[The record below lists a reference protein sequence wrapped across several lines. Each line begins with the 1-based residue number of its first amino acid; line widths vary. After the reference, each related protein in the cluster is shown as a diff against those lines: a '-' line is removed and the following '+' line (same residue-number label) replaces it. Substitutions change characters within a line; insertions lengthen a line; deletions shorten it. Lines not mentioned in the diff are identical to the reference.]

1 MIRYNLYMF
10 NTSTSLEAVVSLCKR
25 RGIIYPNSEIYGG
38 VGGFYDYGPIG
49 VEMKNNLKQ
58 YWWRTMVTKR
68 EDVVGIDGT
77 IITHPKVWEAS
88 GHVKNFGD
96 EVVECKKC
104 HQRFRP
110 EDIDEKCPNCGSTDF
125 TEPRRYNLLF
135 ETEIGVLEGEKMK
148 AYLRGEACQTIYLD
162 FKNVVDSTR
171 MKIPF
176 GIAQIGKAFRNEI
189 TPGKLTF
196 RSREFEQW
204 DMQFFVHPNEMEKWF
219 EYWKQQRMDFYK
231 TLYRKHEN
239 LRFRQHEKDHLVF
252 YAKDA
257 YDVEY
262 LSPWGWAENEGI
274 HWRSDYDLTQHSKFS
289 GKDLSYIDPSSG
301 ERYIPWIVETSGGID
316 RTFLMLLF
324 DAYEEEDLGNGNSR
338 TVLKINRN
346 IAAYR
351 AAIFPLVGN
360 KEELTRKGREIFEDL
375 SEKYSI
381 AWDDRGNIGKRYRYQ
396 DEIGTPYCVTVDY
409 QSLDD
414 DTVTIRERDSMEQRR
429 VKIEDL
435 EKEIS

>member
-239 LRFRQHEKDHLVF
+239 LRFRQHDKDQLAF

-360 KEELTRKGREIFEDL
+360 KEELTRKGRKIFEDL

>member
-1 MIRYNLYMF
+1 MF

-239 LRFRQHEKDHLVF
+239 LRFRQHDKDQLAF